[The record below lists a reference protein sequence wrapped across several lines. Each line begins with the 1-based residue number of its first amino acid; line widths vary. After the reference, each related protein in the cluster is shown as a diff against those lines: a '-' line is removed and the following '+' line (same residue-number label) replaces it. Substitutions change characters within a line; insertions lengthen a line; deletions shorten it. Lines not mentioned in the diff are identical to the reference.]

1 MLCAAQCERKEGEK
15 IARSTI
21 GARYS
26 SRPMNSAPVLLGP
39 HHSRSAAGSGE
50 RFDNSLVRR
59 LDFQALYLSVALA
72 ANYSFTRSQT
82 CRMWPLPGSDVNA
95 EGLGFPTGAQQARL

>member
-1 MLCAAQCERKEGEK
+1 MRAKGRGKNRTFDDRSALFVQTYERRPSV
-15 IARSTI
+15 ARPPPFS
-21 GARYS
+21 
-26 SRPMNSAPVLLGP
+26 
-39 HHSRSAAGSGE
+39 SAAGSGE

-82 CRMWPLPGSDVNA
+82 CRMWPLPGSEVNA